1 MQESCWWTSVKGRWW
16 SDSKALRQ
24 EESNAW
30 RSIPF
35 RSRPSKEGTS
45 HGAAHNY
52 ATLISPRTSY
62 VCITLSPLL
71 QAHCSVATQKACML
85 FSSLTQ
91 SSEAFLL
98 SVRLLQVMHGP
109 QQLAQ
114 IRAKQGQSPTRP
126 LTARF
131 EPLMSSDSLHAHV
144 SSQTPH
150 FLMTQRQ
157 AGCLMDCPAG

>member
-1 MQESCWWTSVKGRWW
+1 MQESCWWTSVKGCWR

-35 RSRPSKEGTS
+35 RSGPPKEGTS
-45 HGAAHNY
+45 NGAAHNR
-52 ATLISPRTSY
+52 AMLIASDILRLHNSEPTLAG
-62 VCITLSPLL
+62 PL
-71 QAHCSVATQKACML
+71 QRRYQKACML

-114 IRAKQGQSPTRP
+114 IPAKQGQSPTRP

-131 EPLMSSDSLHAHV
+131 EPLMSSDSLHANV

-150 FLMTQRQ
+150 FLMTQQQ
-157 AGCLMDCPAG
+157 AGCLMDCSAG